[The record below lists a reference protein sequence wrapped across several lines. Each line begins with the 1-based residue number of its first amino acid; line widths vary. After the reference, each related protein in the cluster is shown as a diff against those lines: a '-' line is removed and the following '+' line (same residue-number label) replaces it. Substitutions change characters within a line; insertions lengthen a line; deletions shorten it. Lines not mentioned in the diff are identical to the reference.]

1 MKKLHNWYGLFL
13 SFLLINGL
21 NAQNGDKKVE
31 NGLLYLSYE
40 DIESKYVALDGEW
53 EFYWDTLLYDRD
65 FSMLDA
71 STPQMVPFPS
81 TWNTLQNR
89 FKNIKPHGFG
99 TYRVRVEL
107 DSVPGLLA
115 LSIPDFY
122 TSYKLWLNG
131 EIFAQNGIV
140 GTSPEKSEPKWL
152 PQTLPFALDNAT
164 SIEIILQISNYDHR
178 KGGPAEPI
186 LMGKADQLLSIR
198 ETNQNLTYALFGSF
212 IISGLFLFGL
222 YFYGKGENAALF
234 FSLFCLIHS
243 YRIIGAED
251 YALHHIFTSLPFHI
265 ALKIEYISM
274 YLSIAF
280 FWYFTYFLFFE
291 IFSEKITKYISWLLY
306 GLSFFM
312 LILPCHLATYTI
324 FAFYPILIFSTV
336 YGAINISRA
345 LIFRLAKMWHVST
358 GYLSILFIAI
368 YTLGDN
374 QEWWHANSL
383 YVLLGYLN
391 FLLFMSIHL
400 SSRFAISL
408 RRAVEEAETAN
419 KAKSAFLAAMSH
431 EIRTPMNGVIG
442 LSNLL
447 SKTPLSSEQ
456 KDYVNLIQ
464 VSGKNLLSI
473 INDILDFS
481 KIEANRMELDVKE
494 FRLQLMV
501 EETMDMVKRT
511 AEDKGLYFKS
521 TFSENLPFILEGDII
536 RIRQIMI
543 NLLDNA
549 IKFTNKGGIELKVS
563 IDTVNENIAQTRFD
577 VIDTGIGIE
586 QTRLNA
592 LFQPFTQANISIAR
606 EFGGTGLGLA
616 ITQQLVSLMSGK
628 MQATSHIHKGSCFTF
643 TLPLRIIQQSKHKE
657 FHPPTSNNGFDIHL
671 SEKIPLNILIVEDH
685 PINKVFIQSLLN
697 KLGYQTDTASNGKE
711 AVDIVQQKKI
721 DLIFMDI
728 RMPIMDGIEATQHIL
743 QANKLPQIPII
754 VAMTADAIESE
765 KEKCMSVGMKDYIT
779 KPILDGVIEECIHKW
794 GTLII
799 KQAKI

>member
-1 MKKLHNWYGLFL
+1 MKKLHLWYGLFL

-21 NAQNGDKKVE
+21 NAQNGGKKVE

-40 DIESKYVALDGEW
+40 DIDRSYVALDGEW
-53 EFYWDTLLYDRD
+53 EFYWDTLLYAKD
-65 FSMLDA
+65 FNMLDA
-71 STPQMVPFPS
+71 SIPQIVPFPS
-81 TWNTLQNR
+81 TWNNLQNT
-89 FKNIKPHGFG
+89 FNNIKPHGYG
-99 TYRVRVEL
+99 TYRLRVEL

-140 GTSPEKSEPKWL
+140 GTSDEESEPKWL
-152 PQTLPFALDNAT
+152 PQTLPFALDDVT
-164 SIEIILQISNYDHR
+164 SIDIILQISNYDHR

-186 LMGKADQLLSIR
+186 LLGKADQLLSIR

-212 IISGLFLFGL
+212 IICGLFLFGL
-222 YFYGKGENAALF
+222 YFYGKGENAALY

-251 YALHHIFTSLPFHI
+251 YALHHVFTSLPFNI
-265 ALKIEYISM
+265 ALKTEYITM

-280 FWYFTYFLFFE
+280 FWYFTYFLFSDF
-291 IFSEKITKYISWLLY
+291 ISKKITQYINWLLY
-306 GLSFFM
+306 GLSIFM
-312 LILPCHLATYTI
+312 LILPCDLATYSI
-324 FAFYPILIFSTV
+324 FAFYPILLFSTV
-336 YGAINISRA
+336 YGSFNVGRA
-345 LIFRLAKMWHVST
+345 LIFHLGKMWHVSI
-358 GYLSILFIAI
+358 GYLSILFIAL

-383 YVLLGYLN
+383 YVLLGYLS

-408 RRAVEEAETAN
+408 RRAVEEAEDAN

-481 KIEANRMELDVKE
+481 KIEANRMELDIKE
-494 FRLQLMV
+494 FELRLMV
-501 EETMDMVKRT
+501 EETMDMVRKT
-511 AEDKGLYFKS
+511 AEDKGLYFNS
-521 TFSENLPFILEGDII
+521 NFAENLPFMVEGDLI

-549 IKFTNKGGIELKVS
+549 IKFTNNGGIELKVS
-563 IDTVNENIAQTRFD
+563 IQSVNENIAQAKFD
-577 VIDTGIGIE
+577 VMDTGIGIE
-586 QTRLNA
+586 ESRLTA

-616 ITQQLVSLMSGK
+616 ITQQLVSLMDGK
-628 MQATSHIHKGSCFTF
+628 MEADSLLGKGSCFTF
-643 TLPLRIIQQSKHKE
+643 TLPLRITQQSQHKD
-657 FHPPTSNNGFDIHL
+657 FLPPIKDNGFDTNL
-671 SEKIPLNILIVEDH
+671 SKKIPLNILIVEDH
-685 PINKVFIQSLLN
+685 PINKVFIQSLLT
-697 KLGYQTDTASNGKE
+697 KLGYKTDTAGNGKE
-711 AVDIVQQKKI
+711 AVDIVKEKKI

-728 RMPIMDGIEATQHIL
+728 RMPVMDGIEATQNIL
-743 QANKLPQIPII
+743 QADNLPQIPVI

-765 KEKCMSVGMKDYIT
+765 KEKCMAVGMKDYIT
-779 KPILDGVIEECIHKW
+779 KPILDGVIEECIQKW
-794 GTLII
+794 GTQII
-799 KQAKI
+799 NQD